1 MQINLTRIGKD
12 TIFKI
17 TCFDEKRETQRTT
30 LHFLI
35 IKLAFFRMKIR
46 RMRINDRVI

>member
-30 LHFLI
+30 VTFLDYQTCV
-35 IKLAFFRMKIR
+35 FQDEDSQDE
-46 RMRINDRVI
+46 N